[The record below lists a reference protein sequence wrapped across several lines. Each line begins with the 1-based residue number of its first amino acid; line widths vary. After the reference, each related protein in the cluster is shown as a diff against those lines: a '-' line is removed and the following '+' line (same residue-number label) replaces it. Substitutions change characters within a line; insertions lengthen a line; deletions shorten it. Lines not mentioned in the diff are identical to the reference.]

1 MSVSAQKVAVVT
13 GGGGGIG
20 AACATRLAR
29 DGWRV
34 VVCDI
39 DLDRAEWV
47 AQSVGGVALALD
59 IADAEAVERA
69 AAWVEEHVGPCHG
82 LVACAAHL
90 ENPHP
95 PEQQMDE
102 EWRRILD
109 VNVSGTFYTCRAFG
123 ARMLRRRCGAIVTV
137 ASITALGSSPL
148 VAYGPSK
155 AAVVMMTRNL
165 AVAWGRSGVRVNCVA
180 PGPTRTPAVEA
191 SYARGERDPAQMMRQ
206 TALGRLVEPEQMA
219 APVAFLLSDDAAAIT
234 GVTLPVD
241 AGVLATG
248 LWNLY
253 GGVPSPSPDTD

>member
-1 MSVSAQKVAVVT
+1 MPVNVQKVAVVT

-20 AACATRLAR
+20 AACAARLSR
-29 DGWRV
+29 DGWNV

-39 DLDRAEWV
+39 DAARAQAV
-47 AQSVGGVALALD
+47 AAAVGGVALALD
-59 IADAEAVERA
+59 ISDAQAVEQA
-69 AAWVEEHVGPCHG
+69 AVWVEEHVGPCHG

-95 PEQQMDE
+95 PQQQSDE
-102 EWRRILD
+102 EWKRILD

-123 ARMLRRRCGAIVTV
+123 ARMAARGSGAIVTV

-155 AAVVMMTRNL
+155 AAVVQMTLNL
-165 AVAWGRSGVRVNCVA
+165 AGAWGRSGVRVNCVA

-191 SYARGERDPAQMMRQ
+191 SYARGERDPQAMIAQ

-241 AGVLATG
+241 AGVLVSG

-253 GGVPSPSPDTD
+253 GGIPPASPLTD

>member
-1 MSVSAQKVAVVT
+1 MSVNVQKVAVVT

-20 AACATRLAR
+20 AACAARLSR
-29 DGWRV
+29 DGWKV

-39 DLDRAEWV
+39 DAGRAEAV
-47 AQSVGGVALALD
+47 AEAVGGVALALD
-59 IADAEAVERA
+59 ISDAQAVEQA
-69 AAWVEEHVGPCHG
+69 AAWVDEHVGPCQG

-95 PEQQMDE
+95 PQQQSDE
-102 EWRRILD
+102 EWKRILD

-123 ARMLRRRCGAIVTV
+123 ARMAKRRSGAIVTV
-137 ASITALGSSPL
+137 ASITALAGSPL

-155 AAVVMMTRNL
+155 AAVVLMTSNL
-165 AVAWGRSGVRVNCVA
+165 AGAWGRSGVRVNCVA

-191 SYARGERDPAQMMRQ
+191 SYARGERDPQVMIRQ
-206 TALGRLVEPEQMA
+206 TALGRLVEPDQLA

-241 AGVLATG
+241 AGVLISG

-253 GGVPSPSPDTD
+253 GGVPSPSPTTD